1 MKEELIGKRKFIAG
15 QSTLEV
21 LIAMTIIVI
30 GITSVI
36 TVFFG
41 GQALIIDTQ
50 LEQQAVYLAR
60 QELEIARATARDNFS
75 NLTNSSSTTADGF
88 TKEIIV
94 EEIDDYTKK
103 ITSKTSWQIDPTRV
117 QKVELVTIVSNW
129 QVAFDEVTTGGDTGG
144 GGLSGNWRDPQTL
157 GSVDMGPGNQATDLD
172 VINKIV
178 YLTAKASAANKND
191 FFVVDATDGTSP
203 FIITSIDTGPGL
215 NAIDALGNYAYVAN
229 RDEDSQLQIINITD
243 PGNPFLVNGFKLV
256 GVTGKKAFG
265 ESIFAVNNTV
275 YIGTIQDEG
284 QEFHIIDVTDPL
296 NLVSLSS
303 YEINGDVGAITV
315 RNNIAYIANTTD
327 NELIVLDVSN
337 PVNPQQIANY
347 NFPGQE
353 EGQSIYWVNN
363 KIYLGREQS
372 GNHELHIVNVSDPA
386 SLQNLGSIDITGD
399 LNDLVIR
406 DNLAFLATGDSNNE
420 FQIFD
425 VSDPAN
431 IEFWTSFNFSQV
443 ATGIDYEDNIVYV
456 SVRSNDALR
465 IITSTP

>member
-178 YLTAKASAANKND
+178 
-191 FFVVDATDGTSP
+191 
-203 FIITSIDTGPGL
+203 
-215 NAIDALGNYAYVAN
+215 
-229 RDEDSQLQIINITD
+229 
-243 PGNPFLVNGFKLV
+243 
-256 GVTGKKAFG
+256 
-265 ESIFAVNNTV
+265 
-275 YIGTIQDEG
+275 
-284 QEFHIIDVTDPL
+284 
-296 NLVSLSS
+296 
-303 YEINGDVGAITV
+303 
-315 RNNIAYIANTTD
+315 
-327 NELIVLDVSN
+327 
-337 PVNPQQIANY
+337 
-347 NFPGQE
+347 
-353 EGQSIYWVNN
+353 
-363 KIYLGREQS
+363 
-372 GNHELHIVNVSDPA
+372 
-386 SLQNLGSIDITGD
+386 
-399 LNDLVIR
+399 
-406 DNLAFLATGDSNNE
+406 
-420 FQIFD
+420 
-425 VSDPAN
+425 
-431 IEFWTSFNFSQV
+431 
-443 ATGIDYEDNIVYV
+443 
-456 SVRSNDALR
+456 
-465 IITSTP
+465 